1 MLCPSNVDTRRNA
14 DKITKHL
21 AVNFQEEYVSRKA
34 LLVKFFK
41 QIGAAAALSIASTAL
56 VAVPSHATV
65 SIVMFSNASYTDTTE
80 EDLDMAAALEDLGT
94 VTTFDGGDGSA
105 ADWTAA
111 LTGATALVIPEAGE
125 GDDLFGSAALSEEA
139 ADVIAEFVADGNP
152 VIMTGAYTT
161 TALIDHV
168 QGVSRTWEDDEVD
181 DMWNLNISSEELPE
195 TLPNA
200 NYAGGISNWQEWSLE
215 DREGVT
221 PVYIDA
227 ARSNV
232 AVAAFAHGEGYAFY
246 YGYDWYPDSDD
257 VASGAREAWNEAL
270 RLGASGEFAAAVD
283 ETSGELVMGLS
294 LDLAVGEAIEGAPVY
309 AEASGLK
316 PDTEWTL
323 TLRSTPIVL
332 DEGVVGNAGAILASV
347 EIPAGLEPGTHTLT
361 VVGTSSDG
369 KTYKRVLTFVIDEGG
384 LLESEPVL
392 GELEEVTLADTG
404 VDGGLLGLIAAS
416 LFAAGGIALA
426 VRRRKA

>member
-1 MLCPSNVDTRRNA
+1 MRLFK
-14 DKITKHL
+14 KI
-21 AVNFQEEYVSRKA
+21 
-34 LLVKFFK
+34 
-41 QIGAAAALSIASTAL
+41 AAAAAMSIASTVM

-65 SIVMFSNASYTDTTE
+65 SIVMFSNADYTDTTE
-80 EDLDMAAALEDLGT
+80 EDIDMAAALDDLGT

-105 ADWTAA
+105 ADWAAA
-111 LTGATALVIPEAGE
+111 LSGATALVIPEAGE

-161 TALIDHV
+161 TDLIDHI
-168 QGVSRTWEDDEVD
+168 QGVSRTWDDNAVD
-181 DMWNLNISSEELPE
+181 DVWNLNIVSDELPE

-200 NYAGGISNWQEWSLE
+200 DYAGGISNWQEWSLE

-232 AVAAFAHGEGYAFY
+232 AVAAFAHGDGFAFY
-246 YGYDWYPDSDD
+246 YGYDWYPNSDD
-257 VASGAREAWNEAL
+257 VDSGAREAWNEAL
-270 RLGASGEFAAAVD
+270 RLGASGEFSAAVS
-283 ETSGELVMGLS
+283 ETSGELIMGLS
-294 LDLAVGEAIEGAPVY
+294 LDLAVGEAIEGAPVF
-309 AEASGLK
+309 AEATGLK
-316 PDTEWTL
+316 PDTDWTL

-361 VVGTSSDG
+361 VVGTSADG
-369 KTYKRVLTFVIDEGG
+369 KTYKRVLTFVIDEDG

-392 GELEEVTLADTG
+392 GDIEEVTLAETG
-404 VDGGLLGLIAAS
+404 VDARLIGFAAMALIAA
-416 LFAAGGIALA
+416 GGVALTS
-426 VRRRKA
+426 RRRKA